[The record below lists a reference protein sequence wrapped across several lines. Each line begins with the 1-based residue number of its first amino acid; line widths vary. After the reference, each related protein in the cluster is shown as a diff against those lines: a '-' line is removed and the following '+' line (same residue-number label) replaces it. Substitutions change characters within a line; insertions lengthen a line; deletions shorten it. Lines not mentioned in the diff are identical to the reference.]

1 MPVLIGR
8 WLVLAIRCCARES
21 RLQAQA
27 RDARDT
33 MAKTIYDHLFAWLVY
48 VLSGSASVTL
58 ALWLF
63 LSPFCTEARV
73 FPLEHD
79 RRFRDFVLI

>member
-1 MPVLIGR
+1 
-8 WLVLAIRCCARES
+8 
-21 RLQAQA
+21 
-27 RDARDT
+27 

-63 LSPFCTEARV
+63 LSPFAQKRV
-73 FPLEHD
+73 FSLLNTIA
-79 RRFRDFVLI
+79 DFAISC